1 MSLIEIFSILFIH
14 GIADYVLQTDW
25 EALNKSKNN
34 QALVS
39 HTLKYSTV
47 WFILCHIFI
56 QLGYLNPLF
65 YLFAPITFVI
75 HTITDY
81 FTSRINSKLWA
92 QNKRHHFFIALEI
105 DQLLHYVQLF
115 LTYYYL
121 TKCWSD

>member
-1 MSLIEIFSILFIH
+1 MSLLEIFSILFIH

-34 QALVS
+34 RALLS
-39 HTLKYSTV
+39 HTLRYSTV
-47 WFILCHIFI
+47 WFILCYILI
-56 QLGYLNPLF
+56 NLGYLNPYF
-65 YLFAPITFVI
+65 YFFAPITFVI

-81 FTSRINSKLWA
+81 FTSRLNSKLWK
-92 QNKRHHFFIALEI
+92 QEKRHQFFIALEI

-121 TKCWSD
+121 AKC